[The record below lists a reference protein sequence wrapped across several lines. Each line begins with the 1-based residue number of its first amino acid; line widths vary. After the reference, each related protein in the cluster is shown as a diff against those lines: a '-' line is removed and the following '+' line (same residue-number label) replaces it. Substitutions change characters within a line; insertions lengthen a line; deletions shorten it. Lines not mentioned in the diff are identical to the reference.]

1 MMRYPKTLIWVLVL
15 GWLSFSLASAQ
26 SAKQASKLEA
36 KPEVK
41 AEFQKETP
49 PPANYDPAGRR
60 DPFKDLLGGKEIKEK
75 TVSGGLADM
84 AIDDI
89 SLIGVVKM
97 KGIYEAIISVTEGFP
112 ISIKEGDKF
121 SDGYVL
127 SVAATQVVFRKTK
140 DRGVPLS
147 KPKDIIK
154 EISTEEL

>member
-1 MMRYPKTLIWVLVL
+1 MRYPKTLIWVLVL

-26 SAKQASKLEA
+26 SAKQAAKPEA

-49 PPANYDPAGRR
+49 PPASYDPAGRR

-75 TVSGGLADM
+75 TVSGGLADL

-97 KGIYEAIISVTEGFP
+97 KGQYEAIISVTEGFP

>member
-1 MMRYPKTLIWVLVL
+1 MRYAKTLIWVFVL

-26 SAKQASKLEA
+26 SAKQAA

-41 AEFQKETP
+41 AEIQKETP

-75 TVSGGLADM
+75 TVSGGLADL

-97 KGIYEAIISVTEGFP
+97 KGQYEAIISVTEGFP

>member
-1 MMRYPKTLIWVLVL
+1 MRYPKTLIWVLVL

-41 AEFQKETP
+41 AEFQKETA

-75 TVSGGLADM
+75 TVSGGLADL

-97 KGIYEAIISVTEGFP
+97 KGKYEAIISVTEGFP

>member
-1 MMRYPKTLIWVLVL
+1 MRYAKTLIWVFVL

-26 SAKQASKLEA
+26 SAKQAAKPEA
-36 KPEVK
+36 KPELK
-41 AEFQKETP
+41 AEIQKETP

-75 TVSGGLADM
+75 TVSGGLADL

-97 KGIYEAIISVTEGFP
+97 KGQYEAIISVTEGFP